1 MIYLCRKLLSCTLS
15 VYFLY
20 IYFFLLKQ
28 NIFCDVKVRERVL
41 EESINKDLSS
51 KGENLHIYENTN
63 VSVQTFIK
71 KKERKNLSDNNI
83 NDKINNNNN
92 NNNIEDTTYYPT
104 GNEKKE
110 SFFLKFFRYI
120 KNWFPMESSN
130 NLKKTNINYEQV
142 HEENEFSKY
151 ILQNNMSIETTKVCL
166 IGSGGDSSHD
176 LIKNFLLH
184 NKVKY
189 NGNHENDNCVN
200 NKSGSIISSYKYYS
214 EEIIQ
219 EPYIINRD
227 ICNKTKN
234 CKESNLNY
242 ENNPRTLIGNIIIQN
257 DILKNEKIFNMNRHF
272 VVCKYFGSSPKTS
285 IKINQ
290 STLIQH
296 LIKCLDYCKMEG
308 VQYIYIG
315 YNIYAANNKLIE
327 IMKKLREHK
336 IVIVTSS
343 GKIYDDDNDDNNDD
357 NDNDDNN
364 DDNNNIYNV
373 HSDDNN
379 NLYNVHSDD
388 NNNLYNVHNDD
399 KEKIKNHMNKKNKQ
413 NDLYEYQRTQND
425 EEQKSDSSLYQN
437 LEKVISIS
445 GLIYTDSSKKNKN
458 KNYIYDNEIKILD
471 EKGNKKLNR
480 NDISLFYFSYDTDIY
495 EKIESDIIDDDYDLV
510 SASYVNTLVL
520 MHSINLKLSLGRL
533 RKILNKS
540 IVKREELRHLSNRA
554 YYLDMMNTFEDS
566 LNQRKRSYK
575 IFYLELKNNK
585 HKVLLS
591 DANLKSMYQDNFPV
605 NYNEEDHAKHN
616 VEKGTSVERDVYKN
630 NENSNKNRKM
640 LMDDGK
646 ITYIIQNKE
655 SHKYNTYY
663 PYKRTKQSL
672 LNDTL
677 HHKPHVS
684 FLNMSYYNEDIQKRN
699 YNIYDDTSY
708 TYDQGI
714 TYDEDNYYIDDHDIH
729 TRKKRKISYDREDNN
744 DYHMYDDR
752 DHIFHSNLDNNKYE
766 DDGNVH
772 REKENDL
779 EPRFL
784 YDPFA
789 NIENRDLETLQEL
802 SELRKKK
809 SNSFY
814 SRNNNNSSNMKR
826 RRKEKK
832 KKLKKVLRSKYDKI
846 GNLERIRRKK
856 KRRRK
861 IPAERRMI
869 HKNKINKINKRRN
882 MKRKNNE
889 LEERRNKQ
897 ADKNSS
903 SGNGKGKISGTRDS
917 PKIKFKR

>member
-1 MIYLCRKLLSCTLS
+1 MIYLGKKLLSCTLF

-20 IYFFLLKQ
+20 IHFFLLKQ
-28 NIFCDVKVRERVL
+28 NNFCDVKVRERIL
-41 EESINKDLSS
+41 EESINNDLSS
-51 KGENLHIYENTN
+51 KGENLHIYEKTN

-92 NNNIEDTTYYPT
+92 YNNNNNNNNIEDTTYYPT

-110 SFFLKFFRYI
+110 NIFLKFFRYV
-120 KNWFPMESSN
+120 KNWFPIKSSN

-142 HEENEFSKY
+142 QEENEFSKY

-176 LIKNFLLH
+176 LIKQFLLH
-184 NKVKY
+184 NNVKY
-189 NGNHENDNCVN
+189 NRNYENDNSLN

-219 EPYIINRD
+219 EPYIIDRD
-227 ICNKTKN
+227 ICNKKKN
-234 CKESNLNY
+234 CKESTLNY
-242 ENNPRTLIGNIIIQN
+242 ENNPKTLIGNIIIQS

-272 VVCKYFGSSPKTS
+272 VVCKYFGSIPKTN

-336 IVIVTSS
+336 IIIVTSS
-343 GKIYDDDNDDNNDD
+343 GKIYDDDNNN
-357 NDNDDNN
+357 
-364 DDNNNIYNV
+364 DNNNFYNDNIYN
-373 HSDDNN
+373 NN
-379 NLYNVHSDD
+379 I
-388 NNNLYNVHNDD
+388 YNVHNDD
-399 KEKIKNHMNKKNKQ
+399 KEKIKNHIKKKNKQ
-413 NDLYEYQRTQND
+413 NNYLYEYQRTQKD
-425 EEQKSDSSLYQN
+425 EEQKSNSSLYQN
-437 LEKVISIS
+437 LENVISIS

-471 EKGNKKLNR
+471 QKGNKKLNR

-495 EKIESDIIDDDYDLV
+495 EKIESDIIDDDHDLV
-510 SASYVNTLVL
+510 SASFVNTLVL

-554 YYLDMMNTFEDS
+554 YYHDMMNTFEDS

-591 DANLKSMYQDNFPV
+591 DANLKSMYQDNLPV
-605 NYNEEDHAKHN
+605 NYNEEDHVKHN
-616 VEKGTSVERDVYKN
+616 VEQETSVERDIYKN

-640 LMDDGK
+640 DMDEGK
-646 ITYIIQNKE
+646 GTYIQNKE
-655 SHKYNTYY
+655 SHKYNIHY
-663 PYKRTKQSL
+663 PYNRIKQSL
-672 LNDTL
+672 LNDNTL
-677 HHKPHVS
+677 NHKPYVS
-684 FLNMSYYNEDIQKRN
+684 FLNMSYYNEDIEKRN
-699 YNIYDDTSY
+699 YNIYDDPSY

-714 TYDEDNYYIDDHDIH
+714 TYDDNYYIDDHDIH
-729 TRKKRKISYDREDNN
+729 TRKKRKISYDGEDNN

-752 DHIFHSNLDNNKYE
+752 DNLFHSNLGNNKYE

-772 REKENDL
+772 REKEKDL

-789 NIENRDLETLQEL
+789 NIENRDLETVQEL
-802 SELRKKK
+802 SELREKK
-809 SNSFY
+809 SNNFY
-814 SRNNNNSSNMKR
+814 SRNHDNSSNMKR

-856 KRRRK
+856 KRR
-861 IPAERRMI
+861 MI
-869 HKNKINKINKRRN
+869 HKNKINKRRN

-903 SGNGKGKISGTRDS
+903 SGNGKGKINGTRDS